1 MVGTDDPDFAP
12 NFMTEKLVV
21 VSAMI
26 IGALVMSLIIGNI
39 SDIIANADPGKTA
52 RKQAEGIVR
61 FLPSLNHCIVNAS
74 LAAGAD
80 VVYRSHPS

>member
-1 MVGTDDPDFAP
+1 MAVLMVGTDDPHFAP
-12 NFMTEKLVV
+12 NFMTEKVVV

-61 FLPSLNHCIVNAS
+61 CFLPSLSIIES
-74 LAAGAD
+74 T
-80 VVYRSHPS
+80 HP